1 MGDKWS
7 AWDWM
12 RFGDT
17 IVDMADNITDHE
29 VSDMVVENALL
40 PYIRAAS
47 DNADPGSW
55 SAWDWRRFGDQVA
68 DMADKLKSM
77 NIDSESVSTILEA
90 YTAAATGTVEEEK
103 KEEKNFSF
111 DIPNAPDYSDE
122 LSEAITEAG
131 RAAVGVV
138 GLIVIG
144 LTLVAALFNKQ

>member
-1 MGDKWS
+1 MGNKWS

-29 VSDMVVENALL
+29 VSDKVVENALL

-47 DNADPGSW
+47 DNADPGNW

-68 DMADKLKSM
+68 DMADKLESM
-77 NIDSESVSTILEA
+77 GIDTESVSTILET
-90 YTAAATGTVEEEK
+90 YTAAATGTVEE
-103 KEEKNFSF
+103 KEEKHFSF
-111 DIPNAPDYSDE
+111 DIPNAPDYCDE
-122 LSEAITEAG
+122 LSEAVTEAG

-138 GLIVIG
+138 GLVVLG
-144 LTLVAALFNKQ
+144 LTLVAAIFKKP